1 MNIFD
6 AIEQRRSVKHYDPA
20 ASMPEQDFEKLM
32 AAMLLSPTSFN
43 VQHWRIV
50 RVQDKALRA
59 KIQQAAFDQAQVGD
73 AAELIV
79 LCADINAWQDRPERY
94 WADADEGVR
103 NVMLPMMKGFYE
115 GKEQLQRDE
124 ALRSCGIAAQ
134 TLMLAAKG
142 MGYDSN
148 PLIGFDAEQV
158 AELINLPEGH
168 LVAMLIAVGKALQP
182 ARPRG
187 GQLPLDE
194 IVINNKFS

>member
-32 AAMLLSPTSFN
+32 SAMLLSPTSFN
-43 VQHWRIV
+43 AQHWRVV

-59 KIQQAAFDQAQVGD
+59 KIQQAAFDQAQVSD

-79 LCADINAWQDRPERY
+79 LCADINAWQDRPVRY
-94 WADADEGVR
+94 WANVDESVR

-142 MGYDSN
+142 LGYDSN

-158 AELINLPEGH
+158 AELVNLPEGH
-168 LVAMLIAVGKALQP
+168 LVSMLIAVGKAQQP

-187 GQLPLDE
+187 GQLPLEE
-194 IVINNKFS
+194 IVVNNTFS

>member
-6 AIEQRRSVKHYDPA
+6 AIEQRRSVKHYDPNA
-20 ASMPEQDFEKLM
+20 TMPEQDFEKLM
-32 AAMLLSPTSFN
+32 SAVMLSPTSYN
-43 VQHWRIV
+43 LQHWRFV
-50 RVQDKALRA
+50 RVQDQDLRA
-59 KIQQAAFDQAQVGD
+59 KIQQAAWNQSQVGD

-94 WADADEGVR
+94 WADADEQTR
-103 NVMLPMMKGFYE
+103 NLLLPMIKDFYE
-115 GKEQLQRDE
+115 GKDQLQRDE

-142 MGYDSN
+142 LGYDSN
-148 PLIGFDAEQV
+148 PMIGFDAEQV

-168 LVAMLIAVGKALQP
+168 LVAMMIVVGKALQP

-187 GQLPLDE
+187 GQLPIEE
-194 IVINNKFS
+194 IVVSNRFS